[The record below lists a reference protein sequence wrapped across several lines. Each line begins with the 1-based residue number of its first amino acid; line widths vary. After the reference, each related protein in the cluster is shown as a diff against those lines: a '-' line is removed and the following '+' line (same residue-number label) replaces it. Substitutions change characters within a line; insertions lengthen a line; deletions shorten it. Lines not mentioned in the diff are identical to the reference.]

1 MGSQENDAGDRQ
13 HTIWR
18 SAVAC
23 LMALLLLVVG
33 LNVYKYWPSGERS
46 VAETIEPEE
55 VTLNTR
61 PTPTSTS
68 EPGPASPQT
77 LSIVLTDN
85 RITINGSAPN
95 PEIAEQM
102 SSFPVGLYK
111 DAASASFRLGVA
123 ELPAW
128 LGSYPDVIRQLGT
141 FSDAKLEIDE
151 NGTRL
156 TGEVP
161 NQRDLDRMER
171 ILSGTNGF
179 PSLETTVQISGRQTA
194 EVDVLPTA
202 QQVNVG
208 GVVPSQ
214 ATKDLLVNSVES
226 AYEVEVVDTIT
237 INPNVANQLNLVRF
251 ADDIVSLSAFKNQR
265 ISFDLGQTYSFISR
279 ELNFA
284 PGESQLT
291 PESSAALTDL
301 PAFLTRT
308 GLDVRIIGHTD
319 DVGDKQVNTLLSID
333 RAKSVA
339 ALLLEADVESDQIIV
354 IGRGERGSTD
364 GATTDEERAG
374 DRSVDIQIGTVI
386 Y

>member
-1 MGSQENDAGDRQ
+1 
-13 HTIWR
+13 
-18 SAVAC
+18 
-23 LMALLLLVVG
+23 MALLLLVVG